1 MRRFVTWVQGFAA
14 GLGGPGIF
22 LVALL
27 DSSPFMTLP
36 EIADLLLVTMVVR
49 NHGELI
55 WYVICATAGSIGGC
69 LMTYYVGKKGGDAL
83 IRKRFHPAS
92 VEKTL
97 AAFQRHG
104 IMAVLI
110 PSILPP
116 PAPFK
121 IFVLLAGVA
130 GISTK
135 QFVQAIAIGRGA
147 RYTAEGLLALWYGRA
162 ALAFIHEHALTASLA
177 VVGLLA
183 AGFVAYLF
191 WTRKP
196 KKTR

>member
-1 MRRFVTWVQGFAA
+1 MRRLVTSVQGFAA

-36 EIADLLLVTMVVR
+36 EIADFLLVTMVVR
-49 NHGELI
+49 HHNELL
-55 WYVICATAGSIGGC
+55 WYIVCATTGSVLGC

-92 VEKTL
+92 VERTL
-97 AAFQRHG
+97 AVFQRHG
-104 IMAVLI
+104 VMAVLI

-130 GISTK
+130 GISVT
-135 QFVQAIAIGRGA
+135 QFTRAIAIGRGA
-147 RYTAEGLLALWYGRA
+147 RYLIEGLLAIHYGRA
-162 ALAFIHEHALTASLA
+162 ALAFIHEHATTASLV
-177 VVGLLA
+177 VVGVLA
-183 AGFVAYLF
+183 AGFAGYLL
-191 WTRKP
+191 WRRGP
-196 KKTR
+196 KTG